1 MIQIS
6 IGDEIAYFR
15 FMSRALIIGAGI
27 AGIASAIRLA
37 LKGHQVEV
45 FEASEHPG
53 GKLSEIKLGPFRFD
67 AGPSLFTM
75 PQYVDE
81 LFLLAGKNPH
91 DYFQYQKLE
100 TICNY
105 FYEDGTRIHA
115 FADPLKFAQEIE
127 NKTTD
132 SANSVIAYLNKSR
145 EIYEITNPVFLQRS
159 LHKFRSYLNW
169 ETLNSVFQFP
179 KIDPFRSMNQANEN
193 RFKDSRT
200 VRLFNR
206 YATYNGSNPYKAPAT
221 LNIIPHF
228 EQHFGAYFPLGGM
241 YAIVSSLYNLA
252 IGLGVKF
259 HFNSYVD
266 EIELK
271 NNKPV
276 NLHCRGKSYAADLI
290 ISNMDVWYTYSRLLK
305 GLKVPERLKK
315 QERSS
320 SALIF
325 YWGIEAAF
333 PELELHNI
341 FFTEDYKEEF
351 REIWEK
357 KSIGSDPTV
366 YVHISS
372 KNNPQDAPK
381 GSENWFTMVN
391 VPSDTGQNWDSLIK
405 SSRSAI
411 IEKLSR
417 NLGRDISKLIRFESV
432 LDPRSIDSRTFSYQ
446 GSLYGSSSNNPFSAF
461 LRHANF
467 SSGIKDLY
475 FVGGSVHPGGG
486 IPLALLSAKI
496 VDDLIK

>member
-1 MIQIS
+1 
-6 IGDEIAYFR
+6 
-15 FMSRALIIGAGI
+15 MSRALIIGAGI
-27 AGIASAIRLA
+27 AGIATAIRLA

-91 DYFQYQKLE
+91 DYFQYQKLD

-115 FADPLKFAQEIE
+115 FADPIKFAQEIE
-127 NKTTD
+127 DKTTD

-169 ETLNSVFQFP
+169 ETLNSVLQFP
-179 KIDPFRSMNQANEN
+179 KIDPFRSMNQANEA

-206 YATYNGSNPYKAPAT
+206 YATYNGSNPHKAPAT

-241 YAIVSSLYNLA
+241 YAIVSSLSNLA
-252 IGLGVKF
+252 IDLGIKF

-276 NLHCRGKSYAADLI
+276 KLHCRGKSYAADLI

-305 GLKVPERLKK
+305 GIKVPERLKK

-357 KSIGSDPTV
+357 KNIGSDPTV

-372 KNNPQDAPK
+372 KNNPKDAPE

-391 VPSDTGQNWDSLIK
+391 VPSDTGQDWDSLIK

-411 IEKLSR
+411 IEKLTR

-446 GSLYGSSSNNPFSAF
+446 GSLYGSSSNNQFSAF

-467 SSGIKDLY
+467 SSSIKDLY